1 MQPRA
6 LPDSGSWRLHPL
18 KLPAANLIVWCGGD
32 VCGGGGAHDQLE
44 RTPWSEPPA
53 RPPWRLYVYKRSG
66 LPYLIVSGVWR
77 NFQFLHICVT
87 FDKFSA
93 LNPGLTAC
101 LPPNFVPYHSTVL
114 AVAPAPSD

>member
-93 LNPGLTAC
+93 LNPEG
-101 LPPNFVPYHSTVL
+101 
-114 AVAPAPSD
+114 SDQYGTLFFTGPKKIFSVSLRY